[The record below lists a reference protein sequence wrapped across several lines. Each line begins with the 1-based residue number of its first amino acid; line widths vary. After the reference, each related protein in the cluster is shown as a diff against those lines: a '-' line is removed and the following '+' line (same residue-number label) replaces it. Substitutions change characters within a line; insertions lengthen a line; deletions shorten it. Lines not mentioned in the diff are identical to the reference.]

1 MRDYGLLK
9 KAHFTAIQSMHQQL
23 LDAKGIL
30 FKVDY
35 IDKYDA
41 FFMNFLQTVR
51 IKGEI
56 HKRDG
61 YRIIKQYLTE
71 YYR

>member
-1 MRDYGLLK
+1 
-9 KAHFTAIQSMHQQL
+9 
-23 LDAKGIL
+23 
-30 FKVDY
+30 VDY
-35 IDKYDA
+35 IDKYDS

-61 YRIIKQYLTE
+61 YRIIKQYLME
-71 YYR
+71 YYKQIFAPMTDITMKEAILM